1 MASRFLKRAIIPVAT
16 GAIGLAGRLAH
27 ASSTSNPDVLGK
39 GVYGTVISPGPKNT
53 NKSGRNINYGARPVK
68 IMTNKTSF
76 NKAAKTARN
85 IKRFPNLKYNFVPY
99 ERKFTIKNLPPEI
112 QTQIGFESYGPEKP
126 VYLAHMPYLGESIDK
141 ISRTP
146 ILKEK
151 YSAIPVYVYMNEILK
166 LFKTIKELN
175 DAGYM
180 HYDLHPG
187 NILINPDTGEINII
201 DFDLF
206 TEIDNSERRRIA
218 KESYSIHLMEY
229 FEKLQSTPIPE
240 FVPSE
245 INIERGFFVGGV
257 YVDNLNDYNKLLKS
271 KYDQIIKIQREI
283 QTNGLEQT
291 HKKYLE
297 QMYNNYDFDIKLKF
311 TLDVLFKE
319 ILDKPQY
326 EEFRKFMLD
335 EIIPKFGI
343 DTIGGFS
350 STPSEWNK
358 TFPIREYSAQDI
370 INLLEDYINKYIDT
384 KLPQLI
390 PLMRYSHISP
400 RKGGRRTYNKT
411 HKRRRHT

>member
-1 MASRFLKRAIIPVAT
+1 MTSRFLKRAIIPVAT
-16 GAIGLAGRLAH
+16 SAIGLAGRLAH

-39 GVYGTVISPGPKNT
+39 GVYGTVILPGPLNK
-53 NKSGRNINYGARPVK
+53 NKSGRNINYKNRPVK
-68 IMTNKTSF
+68 IMTSKNSF
-76 NKAAKTARN
+76 NKSVRN
-85 IKRFPNLKYNFVPY
+85 AEKIKRFSNLKYNFVPY
-99 ERKFTIKNLPPEI
+99 EREFTIKNLPPEVQAKVGI
-112 QTQIGFESYGPEKP
+112 ESYGPEKP
-126 VYLAHMPYLGESIDK
+126 VYLAHMPYLGESINK
-141 ISRTP
+141 ISETP
-146 ILKEK
+146 LLKEK

-175 DAGYM
+175 NAGYM

-206 TEIDNSERRRIA
+206 TEIENSERRRKAI
-218 KESYSIHLMEY
+218 ESYSINLMEY
-229 FEKLQSTPIPE
+229 FKRLQSTPVPE

-245 INIERGFFVGGV
+245 MNIQSGFYIGTD
-257 YVDNLNDYNKLLKS
+257 YVDNLNDYNKVLKS

-297 QMYNNYDFDIKLKF
+297 QMYNNYDFDIKLKY
-311 TLDVLFKE
+311 TLQVLFEK

-326 EEFRKFMLD
+326 EEFRKFMLE
-335 EIIPKFGI
+335 EIIPKLGI

-358 TFPIREYSAQDI
+358 RFPIREYSSQDI
-370 INLLEDYINKYIDT
+370 INLLENYINIYMDK
-384 KLPQLI
+384 KMKSLI